1 MNSKHEIARSETW
14 EIQMDFMRMLLSR
27 CAALFHRKA
36 LDEDLDEEVRTHI
49 DFAAEENIRRG
60 MSRQEA
66 RTAALREF
74 GGVTQTKESFRMQ
87 RGLPFLEVLAQD
99 IRYALRQLVAS
110 PGFTATAVITLA
122 LGIGA
127 NTAIFTLVHGI
138 LLRSLP
144 VADPSRLYRI
154 GDKTDCCYYNEF
166 QNSDGDFDIFPYDLY
181 LHLKQSAPEFD
192 QLAAVQAGRTTYSVR
207 VGATPAK
214 PLHGEY
220 VSGNFF
226 ATLGLGA
233 YAGRPLGEGDDQPG
247 AAPALVLSYRSWQA
261 DFAGNP
267 AIVGSTVFVRTHPFT
282 VAGVAPPGFFGDRIT
297 DRPPAFWMPFADQ
310 PVLEGPAATLLHGVD
325 TAWVY
330 PIGRVHP
337 GTNIGALQTKLSIAL
352 RQWLATR
359 PAYTGHGGAAEIP
372 RQHVVLAPG
381 GGGIQSLQ
389 HKTGTGLR
397 MLMILSSVVLLIAC
411 ANIANLLLARS
422 TARRSDVAVRI
433 ALGATR
439 RRLIRQTLT
448 ECVLLS
454 SIGGAVGV
462 AVAYAGSHTILALA
476 FPGAADLTVKAS
488 PSLPVLGFAFLVSLL
503 TGVLFA
509 LAPAWL
515 SSHAQPAEALRGVNR
530 SSSDRSSLPQ
540 KSLVVFQV
548 ALSVVLLAGA
558 VLFTRS
564 LANLEHQNVGLDTA
578 NRYVL
583 DFDPRGAGY
592 TFDRLPALYRQIEDS
607 FSALPAMAHVGLAMY
622 SPLDG
627 TLWGSC
633 PILQG
638 HAAPGPNDQ
647 CFSSWDRVS
656 THFLDSI
663 HVPIVRGRGFSH
675 QDTSATQPVVLVNQA
690 FAKRFFPGQD
700 PVGKHFGTRSVKY
713 SGAFEIV
720 GVFADFKLSDP
731 RDDFAPVF
739 LRPAAQQ
746 YGGYKEPE
754 FIADEKDSM
763 FIGSMILNFTQPQ
776 ENPEALVRK
785 TLAAIDPNLTVF
797 YFSSLDKLAAGN
809 FNQDRLIARLTS
821 LFGVLALILASVGLY
836 GVVSF
841 FVARRTSEIG
851 IRMAVGASR
860 SSVVSMVL
868 SGALWQVG
876 LGLALG
882 IPAALVAGHF
892 MASQLFGV
900 SGHDPLAYLGATLAL
915 AICAAVAGFIPAR
928 RAASIDPMQALRTD

>member
-1 MNSKHEIARSETW
+1 
-14 EIQMDFMRMLLSR
+14 MDFFRMLLSR

-49 DFAAEENIRRG
+49 DFAAEENMKRG
-60 MSRQEA
+60 MSRQDA
-66 RTAALREF
+66 RTAALRKF
-74 GGVTQTKESFRMQ
+74 GGVTQTKENFRMQ

-99 IRYALRQLVAS
+99 IRYGLRQLAAS
-110 PGFTATAVITLA
+110 PGFTATAIVTLA

-127 NTAIFTLVHGI
+127 NTSIFTLVQGI

-144 VADPSRLYRI
+144 VSEPSQLYRI
-154 GDKTDCCYYNEF
+154 GDKADCCYYGGF
-166 QNSDGDFDIFPYDLY
+166 QNSDGDFDLFPYDLY
-181 LHLKQSAPEFD
+181 LRLKQSAPEFE
-192 QLAAVQAGRTTYSVR
+192 QLAAVQSGRSSYSVR
-207 VGATPAK
+207 VGAAPAK

-220 VSGNFF
+220 VSGNYF

-247 AAPALVLSYRSWQA
+247 AAPAMVLSYRSWQA

-267 AIVGSTVFVRTHPFT
+267 AIVGSTVFVQTHPFT
-282 VAGVAPPGFFGDRIT
+282 VAGIAPPGFFGDRIT

-310 PVLEGPAATLLHGVD
+310 PVLEGPTATLLHGND
-325 TAWVY
+325 TAWIY
-330 PIGRVHP
+330 PVGRVRP
-337 GTNIGALQTKLSIAL
+337 GTNIGALQTKLSITL

-359 PAYTGHGGAAEIP
+359 PAYTDHGGAAEIP
-372 RQHVVLAPG
+372 KQHVVLAPG

-389 HKTGTGLR
+389 QKTGTGLR
-397 MLMILSSVVLLIAC
+397 MLMILSSVVLLISC

-422 TARRSDVAVRI
+422 TARRANIAVRI

-454 SIGGAVGV
+454 SIGGAVGL
-462 AVAYAGSHTILALA
+462 AVAYAGSHMILALA
-476 FPGAADLTVKAS
+476 FPGAIDLPVKAS
-488 PSLPVLGFAFLVSLL
+488 PSLPVLGFAFLISLL
-503 TGVLFA
+503 TGVLFG

-530 SSSDRSSLPQ
+530 SSGDRSSLPQ

-558 VLFTRS
+558 ALFTRS

-583 DFDPRGAGY
+583 EFDPRGAGY
-592 TFDRLPALYRQIEDS
+592 TVERLPALYRQIQDS
-607 FSALPAMAHVGLAMY
+607 FSALPAMAHMGLAMY
-622 SPLDG
+622 SPLAG
-627 TLWGSC
+627 NNWGSC

-638 HAAPGPNDQ
+638 HPVPGPNDQ

-663 HVPIVRGRGFSH
+663 GVPIVRGRGFSD

-700 PVGKHFGTRSVKY
+700 PIGKRFGTDAVEFS
-713 SGAFEIV
+713 SAFEIV

-746 YGGYKEPE
+746 FGGYKDPE
-754 FIADEKDSM
+754 MIAGEKNSM
-763 FIGSMILNFTQPQ
+763 FVGAMILNFTQPQ

-785 TLAAIDPNLTVF
+785 TLAGIDPNLTVF
-797 YFSSLDKLAAGN
+797 YFSSMDSLMGEN

-851 IRMAVGASR
+851 IRMAMGASR
-860 SSVVSMVL
+860 LSVVSMVMG
-868 SGALWQVG
+868 GALWQVAIG
-876 LGLALG
+876 IALG

-892 MASQLFGV
+892 MERLLFGV
-900 SGHDPLAYLGATLAL
+900 KGHDPLAYLGATIAL
-915 AICAAVAGFIPAR
+915 AICAAVAGLIPAR
-928 RAASIDPMQALRTD
+928 RAASINPMQALRTD